1 MLDVTVSHLV
11 RAIYCKVINTKV
23 FQKYLSLHV
32 DYYCCQYIP
41 YKFDL
46 KSGKKGEQGGRE
58 SLFVD

>member
-1 MLDVTVSHLV
+1 MLDITVWHLV
-11 RAIYCKVINTKV
+11 RAIYYKVINTKV

-46 KSGKKGEQGGRE
+46 KSGKKGEQE
-58 SLFVD
+58 EEEAFL